1 MYGGK
6 IAGLFAV
13 TQPSHRTEG
22 IDLNPV
28 RTLVEPVRGLSQ
40 RALAILGFSQVEGR
54 DVDLEQAFLRVVV
67 TAIVLIYG
75 TIAGLVE
82 NEFSLELRIALAC
95 GLVTGSAG
103 VWMLF
108 RFHRDPS
115 RPSSLRSFGI
125 AADLIPITAGLF
137 LAGEI
142 GVPLVGLYLWITV
155 GNGFRFGP
163 RYLLQSYALSGV
175 CFSILLFFAPFWQQ
189 HRAIGIG
196 LAIVLGTIPLYV
208 LVLLSRLT
216 AQKEAAEQLSNAKS
230 RFVANVSHELR
241 TPLTGVVAVHDL
253 LLRRDLPIEVRDL
266 VGTLGSAIQALTTSV
281 DAILQMSKLEA
292 GAEQVTVQPFNLRS
306 YLGELD
312 GRVTPEARAKNL
324 QWSYTVDDDV
334 PGTVAGDQSHLS
346 HVVGN
351 LINNALKFTA
361 SGSVSLHVAR
371 SGSSI
376 QFAVIDTGI
385 GIPLEKQANIFER
398 FVQADSSA
406 TRRFGGTGLGTS
418 IAHDL
423 VKLMGGTIGLTSKE
437 GEGSTFWFEL
447 PLCPEDPI
455 ADGLAFPSDQRRIY
469 VIGDELADA
478 DETARVLRGYG
489 APSTVVLFSDA
500 TDSSFPAEGVRTAVL
515 RMTPQRAIAFAEQL
529 LTDALACPW
538 LLIATTKPTSTE
550 LARLW
555 ALGAKDV
562 LPLSV
567 PDSRVC
573 LAVAAL
579 TSIPIPVKP
588 APTNTVIARRIL
600 IADDNQ
606 SNLLLITRILEEAGH
621 TVRAVERGDIA
632 YDLMMSG
639 QFDAA
644 LLDYNMPEMTGPD
657 AVKLF
662 RAGEAGSTEHLPI
675 LIVSADATPTAKRS
689 SIEAGADGHVTKPV
703 AAQELLE
710 LITTLTVGQPTRV
723 ERRALKREYPK
734 LVSQSKQG
742 MDSTVALDDSGADRV
757 LIDPDRFSELKRIAK
772 NNIEFI
778 KKYTEASFS
787 DIEGAVADLRLAL
800 GSRDE
805 QAAREALHK
814 IEGTAANLGAK
825 ALGDA
830 SSRMKRHL
838 FEPQSTFA
846 VQAAAEIAS
855 TCALTKSALTA
866 AVAQTAAQERKD
878 TARGA

>member
-1 MYGGK
+1 
-6 IAGLFAV
+6 
-13 TQPSHRTEG
+13 
-22 IDLNPV
+22 V
-28 RTLVEPVRGLSQ
+28 RTLVEPVRSLSQ

-108 RFHRDPS
+108 RFHRHPA
-115 RPSSLRSFGI
+115 RPASLRSFGI

-189 HRAIGIG
+189 HRAIGVG

-253 LLRRDLPIEVRDL
+253 LLRRDLPSEVRDL
-266 VGTLGSAIQALTTSV
+266 VGTLGKAIQALKTSV

-306 YLGELD
+306 YLGELG

-324 QWSYTVDDDV
+324 QWSYAVEDNV
-334 PGTVAGDQSHLS
+334 PGTVVGDQSHLS
-346 HVVGN
+346 HIVGN
-351 LINNALKFTA
+351 LINNALKFTS
-361 SGSVSLHVAR
+361 SGSVRLHVAR
-371 SGSSI
+371 SGSKVR
-376 QFAVIDTGI
+376 FDVIDTGI
-385 GIPLEKQANIFER
+385 GIPFEKQSNIFER

-423 VKLMGGTIGLTSKE
+423 VKLMGGAIGLTSKE

-447 PLCPEDPI
+447 PLCPEGHL
-455 ADGLAFPSDQRRIY
+455 ADGMALTSDQREVY

-478 DETARVLRGYG
+478 DDTARGLRGYG
-489 APSTVVLFSDA
+489 ARSRVVLPAYA
-500 TDSSFPAEGVRTAVL
+500 TDMSFSAEDVRTAVL
-515 RMTPQRAIAFAEQL
+515 RMTPQRAIAFAEQF

-550 LARLW
+550 LSRIW

-562 LPLSV
+562 FPHSA
-567 PDSRVC
+567 PDSQVC
-573 LAVAAL
+573 VAVAAL
-579 TSIPIPVKP
+579 TSIAVSGKP
-588 APTNTVIARRIL
+588 ALTKLVVARRIL

-606 SNLLLITRILEEAGH
+606 SNLLLIARILEHAGH
-621 TVRAVERGDIA
+621 SVRTVERGDIA

-662 RAGEAGSTEHLPI
+662 RAGEVGSTERLPI

-710 LITTLTVGQPTRV
+710 LITTLTVGQPPRV
-723 ERRALKREYPK
+723 ERRAGKREYPR
-734 LVSQSKQG
+734 LVPQTKQG
-742 MDSTVALDDSGADRV
+742 LDSTVVLENNCADNALV
-757 LIDPDRFSELKRIAK
+757 DPERFSDLKCIAK
-772 NNIEFI
+772 NDIEFMR
-778 KKYTEASFS
+778 KYTEASFS
-787 DIEGAVADLRLAL
+787 DIEAAIAELRLAL
-800 GSRDE
+800 GSGDE

-814 IEGTAANLGAK
+814 IDGTAANLGAK

-830 SSRMKRHL
+830 SIRMKRHL
-838 FEPQSTFA
+838 CDPQSTFA

-866 AVAQTAAQERKD
+866 ALAQTAAQENND